1 MKLLFRLHNLNIVVT
16 LMWVPA
22 HRGVKGNEI
31 SDSLAKEA
39 IRQENT
45 MDILFS
51 KTEIKT
57 IIKSKIISK
66 WQDKWNKGS
75 TSRHLYTI
83 QKEVGRMRM
92 TGRCTK
98 EENII
103 SRLRQGH
110 TRLNKTLHLIGKHPT
125 GLCECGQEEESVEH
139 VLCHCQKYITER

>member
-1 MKLLFRLHNLNIVVT
+1 
-16 LMWVPA
+16 MWVPA

-31 SDSLAKEA
+31 ADSLAKEA

-57 IIKSKIISK
+57 IIKSKIKSK
-66 WQDKWNKGS
+66 WQDKWNKGN
-75 TSRHLYTI
+75 TGRHLYTI
-83 QKEVGRMRM
+83 QKEVGRRRK

-103 SRLRQGH
+103 SRLSLGH
-110 TRLNKTLHLIGKHPT
+110 ARLNKTLHLIGKHPS
-125 GLCECGQEEESVEH
+125 GLCESCQEEESVEH
-139 VLCHCQKYITER
+139 VLYYVTVKNILQKEKYSEGHHRRY